1 MKKQLIMVSSITYA
15 IKGREHLRGKGFKA
29 YIERTPGNLDT
40 AGCGYSIYVSGDADA
55 AEQILKDAGIKIL
68 GRSGGR

>member
-15 IKGREHLRGKGFKA
+15 IKGRELLRAKGYRA

-40 AGCGYSIYVSGDADA
+40 AGCGYSIYVNGYADA
-55 AEQILKDAGIKIL
+55 AEQILRDAGIKIL
-68 GRSGGR
+68 GRSGGK

>member
-15 IKGREHLRGKGFKA
+15 IRGRELLRAKGYRA

-40 AGCGYSIYVSGDADA
+40 AGCGYSIYVNGDADA
-55 AEQILKDAGIKIL
+55 AEQILRDAGIKIL
-68 GRSGGR
+68 GRRGGK

>member
-15 IKGREHLRGKGFKA
+15 IKGRELLRAKGYRA

-40 AGCGYSIYVSGDADA
+40 AGCGYRIYVNGDADA
-55 AEQILKDAGIKIL
+55 AEQILRDAGIKIL
-68 GRSGGR
+68 GRSGGK